1 MLRGQWRICLELR
14 GFLGV
19 RLRVFV
25 LDNNSEQTIAVTI
38 AKEGQDSERPDLSDE
53 VLGFPHQANKL
64 DQPMLA
70 KDEIIQNKW

>member
-1 MLRGQWRICLELR
+1 MRICLELR

-19 RLRVFV
+19 PLHVFV
-25 LDNNSEQTIAVTI
+25 FDNNSEQTIAVTI
-38 AKEGQDSERPDLSDE
+38 AKSGQDSERPGLSDK
-53 VLGFPHQANKL
+53 VLGFPHRANKL